1 VLPSSAQGITTD
13 SADSALLQPVTRVFT
28 RLLWPLASFSWAI
41 LVTYGTV
48 SGLTAL
54 PPLGILHAIP

>member
-1 VLPSSAQGITTD
+1 
-13 SADSALLQPVTRVFT
+13 LLQPVTTVFT

-54 PPLGILHAIP
+54 PPLGILPAIP